1 MTGGEAQHEARL
13 RVLIGDDHPLM
24 LEALRDRLARD
35 PVIDVVGTATDGAQL
50 VELFERHR
58 PDVVLTDQSMPKLS
72 GLEATRAIVAID
84 PDAKVV
90 VLSAFDDQALVVA
103 ALDAGARGYL
113 VKSITGPELVRKLRA
128 VFRGEYGLDRSAT
141 ERLVRELR
149 TKPARNAADR
159 VNGGLSGR
167 EIDVLALVADGLSNP
182 QIAERLGIS
191 AQTVKTYLDRVFAK
205 LGVTDRT
212 AAVRR
217 ALQQG
222 VIA

>member
-1 MTGGEAQHEARL
+1 
-13 RVLIGDDHPLM
+13 
-24 LEALRDRLARD
+24 
-35 PVIDVVGTATDGAQL
+35 VGTATDGAEL

-128 VFRGEYGLDRSAT
+128 VFSGEYGLDRSAT

-149 TKPARNAADR
+149 TTRAQTATGDR
-159 VNGGLSGR
+159 VDGALSGR

-205 LGVTDRT
+205 LGVSDRT